1 MHQVHHQP
9 PLISHLEPEP
19 LWLWWRSDDEQS
31 LHLAATFRQCFPVQ
45 MDAILKFHCC
55 LVCGLQQCKE
65 GCLTVASNS
74 GDSHFSR
81 RDQQAPARQVG
92 PLMCHHRPHQ
102 SVTLQSHSSHPGLS
116 VLISTAIPPIVCFG
130 PRHQNISHKYFTKH
144 PAVDSFQYCVN
155 GKALPSQFHF
165 PPARL
170 IIGGSLR

>member
-31 LHLAATFRQCFPVQ
+31 LHLAATIRQCFSVQ

-65 GCLTVASNS
+65 GYLTVASNS

-81 RDQQAPARQVG
+81 REQQAPARQVG

-130 PRHQNISHKYFTKH
+130 PRHQNKYFTKGGKEGIH
-144 PAVDSFQYCVN
+144 TEHMGYILADLQYMQRTYPN
-155 GKALPSQFHF
+155 MQW
-165 PPARL
+165 
-170 IIGGSLR
+170 

>member
-19 LWLWWRSDDEQS
+19 LWLCWRSDDEQS
-31 LHLAATFRQCFPVQ
+31 LHLAATIRQCFPVQ

-130 PRHQNISHKYFTKH
+130 PRHQNISHKYFTKS
-144 PAVDSFQYCVN
+144 PTEEELSDPVSMSC
-155 GKALPSQFHF
+155 PSLQFHF